1 MSYKL
6 ELHAHSKS
14 VSACSSTPEEMVA
27 QLYIDAG
34 YDGIV
39 LSNHYSSYTLH
50 HFLKSESFEA
60 NVNTYIDAA
69 RKVREAAK
77 GKLDVILGCEIHIAD
92 SSNDYL
98 LFGFDED
105 FLYNEEILSYNIDKL
120 SALCREKGILIFQ
133 AHPFRNGMRVVNPKL
148 LDGIE
153 VYNGHKSHDSRNTI
167 ADAWADRFGLR
178 KSSGSD
184 FHDPTSQIDGGILIG
199 SRITTQKELKD
210 VLLSSEYKLVKE
222 YDLP

>member
-50 HFLKSESFEA
+50 HFLKGESFEA

-69 RKVREAAK
+69 RKVREAARESST
-77 GKLDVILGCEIHIAD
+77 LFSDARYILPIRQTTIFFSD
-92 SSNDYL
+92 ST
-98 LFGFDED
+98 
-105 FLYNEEILSYNIDKL
+105 
-120 SALCREKGILIFQ
+120 R
-133 AHPFRNGMRVVNPKL
+133 
-148 LDGIE
+148 
-153 VYNGHKSHDSRNTI
+153 
-167 ADAWADRFGLR
+167 
-178 KSSGSD
+178 
-184 FHDPTSQIDGGILIG
+184 TSF
-199 SRITTQKELKD
+199 ITKR
-210 VLLSSEYKLVKE
+210 Y
-222 YDLP
+222 

>member
-1 MSYKL
+1 
-6 ELHAHSKS
+6 
-14 VSACSSTPEEMVA
+14 MVA

-50 HFLKSESFEA
+50 HFLKGESFEA

>member
-14 VSACSSTPEEMVA
+14 ISACSSTPEEMVA

-39 LSNHYSSYTLH
+39 LSNHYSNYTMN
-50 HFLKSESFEA
+50 HFLKSEAWEEK
-60 NVNTYIDAA
+60 VNTYISAA
-69 RKVREAAK
+69 NKVREAAK
-77 GKLDVILGCEIHIAD
+77 GKLDVILGCEINIAD

-105 FLYNEEILSYNIDKL
+105 ILYREDLLKMNINSLSEF
-120 SALCREKGILIFQ
+120 CRSEGILLFQ
-133 AHPFRNGMRVVNPKL
+133 AHPFRNNMRVVNPKL

-153 VYNGHKSHDSRNTI
+153 VYNGHKGHDSRNTL
-167 ADAWADRFGLR
+167 ADAWADRFGLL

-184 FHDPTSQIDGGILIG
+184 FHDPSSQIDGGILID
-199 SRITTQKELKD
+199 SRITSQKELKD
-210 VLLSSEYKLVKE
+210 VILSGEYELVKE

>member
-50 HFLKSESFEA
+50 HFLKGESFEA

-120 SALCREKGILIFQ
+120 SAICREKGILIFQ

-184 FHDPTSQIDGGILIG
+184 FHDPTSQIDGGILID

>member
-50 HFLKSESFEA
+50 HFLKGESFEA

-120 SALCREKGILIFQ
+120 SAL
-133 AHPFRNGMRVVNPKL
+133 
-148 LDGIE
+148 
-153 VYNGHKSHDSRNTI
+153 
-167 ADAWADRFGLR
+167 
-178 KSSGSD
+178 
-184 FHDPTSQIDGGILIG
+184 
-199 SRITTQKELKD
+199 
-210 VLLSSEYKLVKE
+210 
-222 YDLP
+222 

>member
-14 VSACSSTPEEMVA
+14 ISACSSTPEEMVA
-27 QLYIDAG
+27 ELYINAG
-34 YDGIV
+34 YNGIV
-39 LSNHYSSYTLH
+39 LSNHFSAYTLRR
-50 HFLKSESFEA
+50 FLKGESFEE
-60 NVNTYIDAA
+60 NVRTYIEAA
-69 RKVREAAK
+69 NKVREAAN
-77 GKLDVILGCEIHIAD
+77 GKLDVILGCEINIAD
-92 SSNDYL
+92 SANDYL

-105 FLYNEEILSYNIDKL
+105 FLFNEELLSFNIDKL

-133 AHPFRNGMRVVNPKL
+133 AHPFRNNMKIVNPKL
-148 LDGIE
+148 LDGVE

-184 FHDPTSQIDGGILIG
+184 FHDPGSQIDGGILIS
-199 SRITTQKELKD
+199 SRITTQKELKE
-210 VLLSSEYKLVKE
+210 VMLSGEYELVKE